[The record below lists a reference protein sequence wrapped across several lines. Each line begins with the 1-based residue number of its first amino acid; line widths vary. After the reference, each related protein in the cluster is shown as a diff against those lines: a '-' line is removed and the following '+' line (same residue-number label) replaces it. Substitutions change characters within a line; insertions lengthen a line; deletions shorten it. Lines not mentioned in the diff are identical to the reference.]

1 MQSQPVGSAPGSWL
15 KLDDFDDVTLK
26 AAVSHHVNHLHS
38 SAQASD
44 RRASQNRP
52 SLSPDPKDFQV
63 VEAYAQAVTGFNH
76 RFTLET
82 ADTVTGETLAVHGMV
97 GATLS
102 GKHTSHHA
110 PQPTIKQL
118 ETQSPTAKPTPTPTE
133 AQRADPQLPHER
145 RRRRY

>member
-1 MQSQPVGSAPGSWL
+1 MESQPAGSAPGSWL

-44 RRASQNRP
+44 RRALQNRL
-52 SLSPDPKDFQV
+52 SLSADSKDFQV

-82 ADTVTGETLAVHGMV
+82 ADKVTGETFAVHGMV

-102 GKHTSHHA
+102 GKHTSHHT
-110 PQPTIKQL
+110 PQPAIKQPD
-118 ETQSPTAKPTPTPTE
+118 TQSPTSTPTAT
-133 AQRADPQLPHER
+133 QRADPQLPHER